1 MLLNAA
7 KCQGHSFC
15 LFWVIKGKPAG
26 GGGGGV
32 IRMDGKSKNDVFI
45 QLPRN
50 FGEMK
55 FSRNWKKVYVR

>member
-1 MLLNAA
+1 MLQNARVTA
-7 KCQGHSFC
+7 FAFSELLRENQQ
-15 LFWVIKGKPAG
+15 G
-26 GGGGGV
+26 GGGG

-45 QLPRN
+45 KLRRN

>member
-1 MLLNAA
+1 MLQNARVTA
-7 KCQGHSFC
+7 FAFSELLRENQQ
-15 LFWVIKGKPAG
+15 G